1 MLTLIPRLKEKQMM
15 FVVRHI
21 VAVFFFAVLYY
32 LAYKYYDKM
41 YDFHKDKEYGFGDF
55 LYFSLGT
62 QTTIGFGDIYPTHPL
77 TRFIT
82 ALQLLSVITIIIVA
96 VV

>member
-1 MLTLIPRLKEKQMM
+1 MLTLIPRLKEKQLM
-15 FVVRHI
+15 FLVRHI

-41 YDFHKDKEYGFGDF
+41 YDFDKDKDYTFGDF
-55 LYFSLGT
+55 LYFSVGT

-77 TRFIT
+77 TRLLT
-82 ALQLLSVITIIIVA
+82 SLQLLSVITIIIAA